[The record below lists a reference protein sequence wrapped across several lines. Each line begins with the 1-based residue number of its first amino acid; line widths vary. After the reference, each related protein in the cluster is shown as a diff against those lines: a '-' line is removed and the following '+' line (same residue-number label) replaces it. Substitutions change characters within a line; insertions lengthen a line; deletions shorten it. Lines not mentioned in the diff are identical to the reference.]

1 MVAPPIGG
9 FLTNDRTPYLRW
21 VEYFLSEVG
30 HEDGTFAGDVGQS
43 SHLAASSTNVRASL
57 LMMMV
62 LMSSLSAELGD
73 AGKVVVVVV
82 LKVIDVIAAFRRTGS
97 VVCRVRACTCSVLSR
112 VSGVTQIQKVVCLP

>member
-1 MVAPPIGG
+1 
-9 FLTNDRTPYLRW
+9 
-21 VEYFLSEVG
+21 
-30 HEDGTFAGDVGQS
+30 
-43 SHLAASSTNVRASL
+43 
-57 LMMMV
+57 V